1 MRLYVLAGLSSLALA
16 LTGCGEKAPQE
27 PAAASSSADATPENA
42 PGIAL
47 TDAIVQLPVV
57 AGRPGVAYF
66 TVSQGNGAPRK
77 VAAVHVDGAGRA
89 EMHESKME
97 NGVSSM
103 SPVKEVALE
112 PGKTVEF
119 KPGGFH
125 VMLFDVADTLKA
137 GGTTEL
143 TITLDNGD
151 KATVVAKVT
160 SPGGGEASG
169 EMGGMEHMDHKM

>member
-1 MRLYVLAGLSSLALA
+1 
-16 LTGCGEKAPQE
+16 
-27 PAAASSSADATPENA
+27 
-42 PGIAL
+42 
-47 TDAIVQLPVV
+47 
-57 AGRPGVAYF
+57 
-66 TVSQGNGAPRK
+66 
-77 VAAVHVDGAGRA
+77 
-89 EMHESKME
+89 ME

-169 EMGGMEHMDHKM
+169 AMGGMEHMDHKM